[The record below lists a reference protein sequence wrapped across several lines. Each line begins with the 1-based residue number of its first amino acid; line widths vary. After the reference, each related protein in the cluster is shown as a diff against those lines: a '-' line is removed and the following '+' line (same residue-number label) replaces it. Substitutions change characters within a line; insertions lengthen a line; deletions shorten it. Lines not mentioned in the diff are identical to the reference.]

1 MNNSNLLNQIKLS
14 LGIKT
19 EDDFDLFLK
28 WFREVSNVIKVP
40 ERIAHIPSNLQNLF
54 ESIDSQYDKFE
65 QENKIKND
73 SLRLIAEDLKK
84 SNELLLNESKR
95 QKYLYLALR
104 EVLLYL
110 SEITGHSIEEFDQ
123 LNLEQLVDEVS
134 YLVREVYKPKNGFL
148 INEGN
153 FDTFTDNIKDV
164 IFQTDEKGK
173 VIYIN
178 KAWEDITGFSNEETI
193 GVPLASYI
201 VPSDFY
207 TYEENYKQLLRQ
219 EKDYFRCQLRIQRK
233 DETIIWSEI
242 FSRMLYDGNKIIG
255 LYGILSDITE
265 RKKEEEQLI
274 KIKEAAEEAA
284 MVKSEFLAVMSHE
297 IRTPMNGVLGMTG
310 LLLDTTLNPE
320 QREFVETI
328 RLSGETLLTLI
339 NDILDF
345 SKIESGKMDLEENPF
360 EIKECIE
367 DAFGLLTSE
376 AVKKRLDLLHLI
388 QSDVPDFIIGDVTRL
403 RQVLVNLVNNA
414 IKFTDNGEI
423 LVSVK
428 KLSQEGEDVEL
439 QFSVKDTG
447 IGIPKNKI
455 DSIFHSFTQV
465 DSSTTRKY
473 GGTGLGLAICR
484 RIVELMGG
492 KIWVE
497 SKINEGSTFHFTIKT
512 KISTIT
518 PLKVFLQSSLPAL
531 KGRRVL
537 IVDDNETNLH
547 ILRLQCKNWGMIPRT
562 TRRGVEAIKWIKNG
576 DPFDLAILDMLMP
589 ELDGLELAAEIRK
602 FRNKTALPMVML
614 SSAGL
619 QEKDKPEFE
628 KYFSAVVSK
637 PVKQSLLYKI
647 ILSTFESVPEKEI
660 KSKDKKKIYENQITI
675 RKNLSEDMPLK
686 ILIAEDN
693 IINQKLIVKILAQF
707 GYNVDVVGNG
717 LEVIEAIRRLRY
729 DIIFMD
735 VQMPELDGLETT
747 KYIAKNWKSDDRPAI
762 IAMTANVMQGDK
774 EKCLNAGMDDY
785 LGKPVMIEDVEQTI
799 TKWGAIAKE
808 KKQISRHNIKTSLM
822 LDSDIIYG
830 LKELDE
836 NNSFRELINLY
847 FEVAPELIKDM
858 RSSYMKSDL
867 ENLKRSAGNLKR
879 ISINLGAN
887 RLAEVC
893 VNLESLNGN
902 ISNEKLSKIIER
914 IENIYQLTSQELER
928 L

>member
-1 MNNSNLLNQIKLS
+1 MNNANLINQVKQS
-14 LGIKT
+14 LGIKS
-19 EDDFDLFLK
+19 EDDFELFIK
-28 WFREVSNVIKVP
+28 WFREVSNVIKIP
-40 ERIAHIPSNLQNLF
+40 EKFSGIPANLQNLF
-54 ESIDSQYDKFE
+54 ETIDTHYTKVE
-65 QENKIKND
+65 KENRNKNN
-73 SLRLIAEDLKK
+73 SLKK

-95 QKYLYLALR
+95 QKYLYLVLR

-110 SEITGHSIEEFDQ
+110 SEITGRSMEDFNH
-123 LNLEQLVDEVS
+123 LNLEQLADEVS
-134 YLVREVYKPKNGFL
+134 YLVREVYKPKDGFL

-153 FDTFTDNIKDV
+153 FDTFTDNIKEV
-164 IFQTDEKGK
+164 IFQTDDKGK

-178 KAWEDITGFSNEETI
+178 KAWEDITGFSLEETI

-207 TYEENYKQLLRQ
+207 TYEENYKQLLRK

-242 FSRMLYDGNKIIG
+242 FSRMLYDDNKIIG

-265 RKKEEEQLI
+265 RKKEEEELI

-310 LLLDTTLNPE
+310 LLLETTLNPE

-414 IKFTDNGEI
+414 IKFTERGEI

-428 KLSQEGEDVEL
+428 KLSQDGEDVEL
-439 QFSVKDTG
+439 QYSVKDTG

-455 DSIFHSFTQV
+455 DSIFNSFTQV

-484 RIVELMGG
+484 RLVELMGG
-492 KIWVE
+492 QIWVE
-497 SKINEGSTFHFTIKT
+497 SKFNEGSTFHFTIKT
-512 KISTIT
+512 KLSKIT

-562 TRRGVEAIKWIKNG
+562 TRRGSEALKWIING

-602 FRNKTALPMVML
+602 FRNKTVLPMIML

-619 QEKDKPEFE
+619 QEKDKPEYE
-628 KYFSAVVSK
+628 IYFSAVVSK

-647 ILSTFESVPEKEI
+647 ILSTFEASQEPGQQGKEKR
-660 KSKDKKKIYENQITI
+660 KIYDNQITV

-693 IINQKLIVKILAQF
+693 IINQKLIVKILMQF

-762 IAMTANVMQGDK
+762 VAMTANVMQGDK

-785 LGKPVMIEDVEQTI
+785 LGKPVMIEDVERTLQ
-799 TKWGAIAKE
+799 KWGSLAKD
-808 KKQISRHNIKTSLM
+808 KKQVLRHNIKTTLM
-822 LDSDIIYG
+822 LDADIIYG
-830 LKELDE
+830 LKELDDS
-836 NNSFRELINLY
+836 NSFRDLINLY
-847 FEVAPELIKDM
+847 FEVAPELIKEI
-858 RSSYMKSDL
+858 RSSFMKSDM
-867 ENLKRSAGNLKR
+867 ENLKRSVGNLKR

-902 ISNEKLSKIIER
+902 SSAEKLSKIIER
-914 IENIYQLTSQELER
+914 IENIYQLTSQELEK